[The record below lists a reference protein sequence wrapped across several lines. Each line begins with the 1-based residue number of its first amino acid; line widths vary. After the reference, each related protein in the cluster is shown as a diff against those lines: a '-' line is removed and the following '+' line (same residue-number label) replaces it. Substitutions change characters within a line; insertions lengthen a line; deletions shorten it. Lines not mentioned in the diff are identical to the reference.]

1 VDLVDTLARSLEQ
14 RVRAAPEGAHN
25 QKADRLS
32 RRDLRRAQTGPD
44 SGTES
49 TTGGIQWRRPQLPC
63 SAPGPLAITCD
74 TIASFDGVRADAP
87 FFEPSLKNENVFVVR
102 LPFPTTRALR
112 CALLTGS
119 VGLKE
124 GARATL
130 LHGAVLEQRAT

>member
-74 TIASFDGVRADAP
+74 TIAWSAGGRTI
-87 FFEPSLKNENVFVVR
+87 FEPSLKNENVFVVR